1 MSIMTT
7 NSVFDRIAHLIPDA
21 EYCDSLRIVLS
32 GSHEPVVAKIV
43 YCAGKLTPRQ
53 KKKSKEFLLRDSQ
66 GNLVLANHFHNLLS
80 DVLHIPRNTASLTLN
95 FSPDEIFCIDCTY
108 FPEVDE
114 SKISVALEG
123 LCFK

>member
-1 MSIMTT
+1 MSIMIT
-7 NSVFDRIAHLIPDA
+7 NSAFDRIAHLIPDA

-32 GSHEPVVAKIV
+32 GATEPVVAKAV
-43 YCAGKLTPRQ
+43 YCLGKLSKMQGSR
-53 KKKSKEFLLRDSQ
+53 SKEFLLKDSQ
-66 GNLVLANHFHNLLS
+66 GNLVLANQFHSLLS
-80 DVLHIPRNTASLTLN
+80 DIMYIPRNTASLILN